1 MTENDL
7 TLELPNFEG
16 PLDLLLHLIKS
27 QKIDIYDI
35 PIARITSQYLTYLKK
50 MQKLNLQLAG
60 EYFVMSSTL
69 LRIKSQYLL
78 PKNDFDQP
86 SEAEEDPREELV
98 EQLVQYSVFKKISA
112 YFKQRNEEAPVL
124 MAKDASIDTQKK
136 VDPLPKGQINPAEL
150 AQTFAY
156 LLRRR
161 KWRNP
166 DPISIKM
173 EERPLTALIVYLRD
187 QLKHEQKISFFA
199 CASQIDNLADVIGLF
214 LAVLELSNKD
224 EIVIQQQRAF
234 GDLEIERKDK
244 HGDENR

>member
-1 MTENDL
+1 MSENDL

-35 PIARITSQYLTYLKK
+35 PIARITSQYLTYLKQ

-60 EYFVMSSTL
+60 DYFVMSSTL

-86 SEAEEDPREELV
+86 SEVEEDPREELV

-112 YFKQRNEEAPVL
+112 YFRKRNEEVPVM

-136 VDPLPKGQINPAEL
+136 VDPLPKGQISPAEL
-150 AQTFAY
+150 ARTFAFVV
-156 LLRRR
+156 RRR

-166 DPISIKM
+166 GPMDIKI
-173 EERPLTALIVYLRD
+173 EERSLTVLINYLRR
-187 QLKHEQKISFFA
+187 QLEKKQKISFFA

-214 LAVLELSNKD
+214 LAMLELSSKN
-224 EIVIQQQRAF
+224 EIYIKQQRDF
-234 GDLEIERKDK
+234 GDLEIERKGQNGDK
-244 HGDENR
+244 NC